1 MAKRLCDSN
10 DASNNKKQ
18 RTNDSSSQLNYLNYD
33 ETMYWSEIG
42 SVHVTQQPFTID
54 CSSIIINGSI
64 YKVYSK
70 KHTKKTQEE
79 IKYDI
84 ESITHRIA
92 FKSLIIVI
100 IGKDI
105 TFPITVTNC
114 YNTDNIM
121 SGLISICKQMKGDLK
136 VRYEI
141 TYSVT
146 V

>member
-1 MAKRLCDSN
+1 
-10 DASNNKKQ
+10 
-18 RTNDSSSQLNYLNYD
+18 
-33 ETMYWSEIG
+33 MYWSEIG

-70 KHTKKTQEE
+70 NHTKKTQEE